1 MDGECE
7 ARTQVIMH
15 ILGGISELKCLNDVF
30 WTPRLALGL
39 GGNLYFDALDL
50 RIVISITLN
59 MGVLK

>member
-1 MDGECE
+1 
-7 ARTQVIMH
+7 MH
-15 ILGGISELKCLNDVF
+15 ILGDISELKCLNDVF